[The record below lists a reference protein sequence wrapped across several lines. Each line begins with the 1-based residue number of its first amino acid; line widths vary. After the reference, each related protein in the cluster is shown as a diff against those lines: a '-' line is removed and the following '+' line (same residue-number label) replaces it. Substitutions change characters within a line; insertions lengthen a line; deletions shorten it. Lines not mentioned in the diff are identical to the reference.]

1 MSLLPYPRERR
12 IEQIRASQGVSTR
25 FLSPNIEGNF
35 YIGHSTTGGS
45 QFGAF
50 YQGRAF
56 GLNHGGGGG
65 SGSYIEFSAIRSSST
80 YGKSSTVQPLSLK
93 ILYLIRF

>member
-1 MSLLPYPRERR
+1 MKE
-12 IEQIRASQGVSTR
+12 STR

-35 YIGHSTTGGS
+35 YIGHSIAGGS
-45 QFGAF
+45 QYGAF

-56 GLNHGGGGG
+56 GLNHGDGGG

-80 YGKSSTVQPLSLK
+80 YGKSSTVQPQSVRG
-93 ILYLIRF
+93 LYLIKF